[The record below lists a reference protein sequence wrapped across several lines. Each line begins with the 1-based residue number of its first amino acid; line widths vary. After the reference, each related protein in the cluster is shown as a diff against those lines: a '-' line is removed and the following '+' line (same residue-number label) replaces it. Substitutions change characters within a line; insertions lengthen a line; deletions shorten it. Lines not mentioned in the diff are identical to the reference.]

1 MHSNCTTEGSNKL
14 ICISE
19 ERVKEW
25 NIIDESTFS
34 MVREYK
40 TKILQP
46 YKIHILSKKR
56 IVWYFVTPFLGA
68 VPKPG
73 ISKPGKS
80 FCALN
85 FFERPCFSQ
94 EQVSALAQGLGVW

>member
-40 TKILQP
+40 KL
-46 YKIHILSKKR
+46 
-56 IVWYFVTPFLGA
+56 
-68 VPKPG
+68 
-73 ISKPGKS
+73 
-80 FCALN
+80 
-85 FFERPCFSQ
+85 FFEPLQKKTFRKSPRIR
-94 EQVSALAQGLGVW
+94 